1 MAARREAGVTQ
12 AQLAKTLSRP
22 PSFVAKYE
30 LGDRRLD
37 VVEFIEIAEAL
48 KADAFALFRQLQ
60 LEPSKPVNKKPS
72 R

>member
-1 MAARREAGVTQ
+1 MAARRAAGMTQ
-12 AQLAKTLSRP
+12 AQLAKKLSRP
-22 PSFVAKYE
+22 PSFVAKYV

-48 KADAFALFRQLQ
+48 KAAAFALFRQLQ
-60 LEPSKPVNKKPS
+60 LEPPKPVNKKPG